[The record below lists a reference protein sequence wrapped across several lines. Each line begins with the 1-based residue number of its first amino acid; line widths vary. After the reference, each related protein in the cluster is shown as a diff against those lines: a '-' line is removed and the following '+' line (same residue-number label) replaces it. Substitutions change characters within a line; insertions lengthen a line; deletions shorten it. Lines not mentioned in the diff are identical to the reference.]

1 MKLFWLKYYSSF
13 FLTIVLIVSCNEL
26 EDKIDKTNFDK
37 EKIVSIDKSNNEI
50 NLQYKSD
57 TPAVTHTA
65 LIKTSMGNLKVELF
79 GKDAP
84 KTVENFVKL
93 SKSGYYNG
101 VLFHRVAKNFLIQ
114 TGDGNTKFKS
124 KKNEWG
130 LGGKSI
136 FGKEFNDEINPKSP
150 SYNLGYRK
158 GILAMANRGPN
169 TNTSQFFICL
179 EEAISLEPR
188 WTIFGRVVEGMDVVE
203 KISKVDI
210 TAGTID
216 PDDGLPVKPIKILSI
231 TIKAVK

>member
-1 MKLFWLKYYSSF
+1 MKLNNIKYI
-13 FLTIVLIVSCNEL
+13 LTIFILIFFHISCNEL
-26 EDKIDKTNFDK
+26 EEKIDK
-37 EKIVSIDKSNNEI
+37 SIDEKTNI
-50 NLQYKSD
+50 NDTDKTIEGVKLQYQSD
-57 TPAVTHTA
+57 TPAVTHNA
-65 LIKTSMGNLKVELF
+65 LIKTSMGNIKIELF

-124 KKNEWG
+124 KRNEWG
-130 LGGKSI
+130 LGGKSS
-136 FGKEFNDEINPKSP
+136 FGKEFNDEINPQSP
-150 SYNLGYRK
+150 SFKMGYRK
-158 GILAMANRGPN
+158 GTVAMANRGPN

-179 EEAISLEPR
+179 DEAINLEPR

-210 TAGTID
+210 IAGTID